1 MILRK
6 MFSFVLCLGLCS
18 TLAVEASKIDSL
30 EATLVHLRAMSSFKS
45 NNLERAEVHIKL
57 SFEYRAVDTTKCR
70 TNALEALK
78 LTRNAGSIE
87 GEAYFALARYY
98 QMADIPYMAHVNYR
112 DAEKLFIKY
121 KDTENLFKVYRNQM
135 ILFNNIEDKKNTAIY
150 ARKVQEMIAERSM
163 LEGRSELEIFED
175 QSIGITAAF
184 YLGWSELEDDGGP
197 EALDFY
203 LKMYQK
209 AIDLDDHRNAYMIA
223 ANCGGLFVEQ
233 DRIREALQFLHFTR
247 NFFETVGMMVMPE
260 TYALLAEAYA
270 MLGKIDS
277 AQHYIKRAQNS
288 PLYTDET
295 KKILLR
301 GYSVLEASKGNY
313 RGALNNYKQYHH
325 VSDSIN
331 KVRRMDE
338 IGRMKN
344 WQEFEQKDKENLNLQ
359 LSKERQKKYMIAMAA
374 LMAVILLL
382 LGLAILFYRKSV
394 EKNQELKQLHTV
406 KDKLFSVVAHDL
418 RGPMG
423 ALVSMLKMAN
433 NNMLNA
439 EMQAQL
445 LKDITNRVDDTYNLL
460 DNLLRW
466 SKSQMQGMVLS
477 PVYFNAQEGS
487 RAVTDTLQGI
497 ATTKKITLINRIDK
511 YRIFADKDMF
521 AVLVRNLTTNALKYT
536 SAEGQV
542 ILDAKMSNN
551 MLVISVKDTGTGMP
565 QEVQEKLFKLSETKS
580 KRGTNNESGTG
591 LGLVLCADF
600 VKANGGRI
608 WFSSEQGKGSTF
620 YFSIPVTEKRP

>member
-1 MILRK
+1 MVLRK
-6 MFSFVLCLGLCS
+6 IFSFVLCLGLCS
-18 TLAVEASKIDSL
+18 TLAAEVSKIDSL
-30 EATLVHLRAMSSFKS
+30 EAKLVHLRAMSSFKS

-57 SFEYRAVDTTKCR
+57 SYEYRAVDTTKCR

-98 QMADIPYMAHVNYR
+98 FIADIPYLSYVNFR
-112 DAEKLFIKY
+112 EAEKFFSKY
-121 KDTENLFKVYRNQM
+121 KDKENLFKVYRNM
-135 ILFNNIEDKKNTAIY
+135 MLLFSIIEDKKNTAIY
-150 ARKVQEMIAERSM
+150 ARKVQDMIAERNT
-163 LEGRSELEIFED
+163 LERSEREKEED
-175 QSIGITAAF
+175 LSIGISAEF
-184 YLGWSELEDDGGP
+184 YRGWAELEDETGP
-197 EALDFY
+197 KALDFY
-203 LKMYQK
+203 KTMYQK
-209 AIDLDDHRNAYMIA
+209 SIDSEDDLNAYMIA
-223 ANCGGLFVEQ
+223 TNCGGLFIEQ
-233 DRIREALQFLHFTR
+233 KRPKEALQFLHFTR
-247 NFFETVGMMVMPE
+247 KFYETGGMMVIPE

-270 MLGKIDS
+270 MLGKVDS
-277 AQHYIKRAQNS
+277 AQYYIKRARNS

-313 RGALNNYKQYHH
+313 RGALTNFKQYHEL
-325 VSDSIN
+325 SDSIN
-331 KVRRMDE
+331 KIRRMDE

-423 ALVSMLKMAN
+423 ALVSMLKMAS

-497 ATTKKITLINRIDK
+497 AATKKITLINRIDN

-551 MLVISVKDTGTGMP
+551 MLVVSVKDTGTGMP
-565 QEVQEKLFKLSETKS
+565 QEVQDKLFKLSETKS

-608 WFSSEQGKGSTF
+608 WFSSEPGKGSTF